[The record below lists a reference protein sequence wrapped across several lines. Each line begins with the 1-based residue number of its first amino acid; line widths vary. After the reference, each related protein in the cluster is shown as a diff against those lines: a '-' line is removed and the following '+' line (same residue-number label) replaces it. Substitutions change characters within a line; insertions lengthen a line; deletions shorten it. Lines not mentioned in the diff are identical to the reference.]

1 MCFDMLIDGSHMQPE
16 VREVTPSGRGKAAL
30 QVPEEC

>member
-16 VREVTPSGRGKAAL
+16 VREVTPGRGKPAL